1 MATWTISEQELDDQV
16 KRAREAGRKAAE
28 SEPRAKAARYDAA
41 SRQIVVELTNG
52 CTFIFPAELG
62 QGLRGATDEQLAEVE
77 ILGKGYGLHWESL
90 DADLSVSA
98 LIMGLFGSKAWMREL
113 ARRGGSSKSEA
124 KARAA
129 RDNGKK
135 GGRPAGSRKAA

>member
-16 KRAREAGRKAAE
+16 KRAGEVGRKAAE
-28 SEPRAKAARYDAA
+28 PMAKAVRYDAA
-41 SRQIVVELTNG
+41 SRQIVLELTNG
-52 CTFIFPAELG
+52 CTFIFPADMG

-77 ILGKGYGLHWESL
+77 ILGKGHGLHWESL

-113 ARRGGSSKSEA
+113 ARRGGSSTSEA

-135 GGRPAGSRKAA
+135 GGRPAGARKAA

>member
-16 KRAREAGRKAAE
+16 KRAGEVGRKAAE
-28 SEPRAKAARYDAA
+28 SEPMAKAVRYDAA
-41 SRQIVVELTNG
+41 SRQIVLELTNG
-52 CTFIFPAELG
+52 CTFIFPADMG

-77 ILGKGYGLHWESL
+77 ILGKGHGLHWESL

-113 ARRGGSSKSEA
+113 ARRGGSSTSEA

-135 GGRPAGSRKAA
+135 GGRPAGARKAA

>member
-1 MATWTISEQELDDQV
+1 MAAWTISEQELDDQV
-16 KRAREAGRKAAE
+16 KRAREVGRKAAE

-52 CTFIFPAELG
+52 CTFIFPADLG

-77 ILGKGYGLHWESL
+77 ILGSGYGLHWESL
-90 DADLSVSA
+90 DADLSISA
-98 LIMGLFGSKAWMREL
+98 LIMGFFGGKAWMREL
-113 ARRGGSSKSEA
+113 ARRGGSSTSEA

-135 GGRPAGSRKAA
+135 GGRPAGSRKVA